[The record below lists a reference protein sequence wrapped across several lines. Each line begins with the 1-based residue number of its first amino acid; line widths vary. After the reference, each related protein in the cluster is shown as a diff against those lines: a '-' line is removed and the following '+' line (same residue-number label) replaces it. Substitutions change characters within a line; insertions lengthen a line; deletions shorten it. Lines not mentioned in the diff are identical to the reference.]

1 MTMKK
6 AHRIYVDT
14 NVIINYCTGV
24 KNDVDTLNYI
34 FKKKRKE
41 VLFTSSLAII
51 QTITNLQTK
60 KKTRKAFSKRK
71 TIDTLN
77 RILDKFTI
85 LDLRMS
91 YIVESFT
98 CKSEDIEDNTHYIL
112 SQKKKC
118 DAILTNNVSDFAPF
132 DTIVKISPKSNLAI
146 VKSIVD

>member
-1 MTMKK
+1 M
-6 AHRIYVDT
+6 
-14 NVIINYCTGV
+14 
-24 KNDVDTLNYI
+24 
-34 FKKKRKE
+34 
-41 VLFTSSLAII
+41 
-51 QTITNLQTK
+51 TK

-91 YIVESFT
+91 YIAESFA

-132 DTIVKISPKSNLAI
+132 DKMIKISPQSSLAI
-146 VKSIVD
+146 VTSIVD

>member
-112 SQKKKC
+112 SQ
-118 DAILTNNVSDFAPF
+118 
-132 DTIVKISPKSNLAI
+132 
-146 VKSIVD
+146 